1 MQRAGEELDAILGRH
16 EISSEHALRARDLL
30 EQCGARQEVE
40 DMVAG
45 CAAEARALL
54 DAAGLPPALE
64 EDLRR
69 IVAGATERIR

>member
-1 MQRAGEELDAILGRH
+1 
-16 EISSEHALRARDLL
+16 
-30 EQCGARQEVE
+30 
-40 DMVAG
+40 MVAG

-54 DAAGLPPALE
+54 DAAGLPAALE